1 MKKIIVLILA
11 VLSGVIFSQNS
22 QNTLAVTNNDAKFIF
37 PQNNWEYQESDPM
50 QFSIFNRTL
59 PFVINKMNTTGLMVI
74 RHGKVLFEFG
84 DIEELSYIASC
95 RKSVLAMLYGKY
107 VENGKINLNRT
118 LEEIGIDDIG
128 GLQSIEKKAT
138 IRDLITARSGIYH
151 PAANDGD
158 NLAYAPARGSQQP
171 GTYFLY
177 NNWDFNAA
185 GAAFEKLTGKTIFD
199 ALEEDLA
206 IPIGMQDFKKDRQ
219 KMLGNSTKSNHL
231 AYHMWFST
239 RDMARLGYL
248 MLREGDWNGK
258 QVVSKN
264 WIKEITKIYTPRMEM
279 NPSREREGDFSY
291 GYMWWIYDNPRLSK
305 AFEGAYSAQG
315 AYGQYILVVPKL
327 DLVIAHKTKADYMR
341 STSNFKQLSE
351 QIVNEI
357 FESDNQ
363 NMTELKKNELELF
376 DKYVGSYKNPITGQI
391 LKVSRESDQ
400 LFLETK
406 RRGKCK
412 LNLAQKNIYYR
423 PDEVS
428 LSIKFNFSEDNK
440 VKGFTFALS
449 DFIEDYSKVE

>member
-219 KMLGNSTKSNHL
+219 KMLGYSTKSNHL
-231 AYHMWFST
+231 GYHMSFLTS
-239 RDMARLGYL
+239 DMARLGYL
-248 MLREGDWNGK
+248 MLREGDWNG
-258 QVVSKN
+258 
-264 WIKEITKIYTPRMEM
+264 
-279 NPSREREGDFSY
+279 
-291 GYMWWIYDNPRLSK
+291 
-305 AFEGAYSAQG
+305 
-315 AYGQYILVVPKL
+315 
-327 DLVIAHKTKADYMR
+327 
-341 STSNFKQLSE
+341 
-351 QIVNEI
+351 
-357 FESDNQ
+357 
-363 NMTELKKNELELF
+363 
-376 DKYVGSYKNPITGQI
+376 
-391 LKVSRESDQ
+391 
-400 LFLETK
+400 
-406 RRGKCK
+406 
-412 LNLAQKNIYYR
+412 
-423 PDEVS
+423 
-428 LSIKFNFSEDNK
+428 
-440 VKGFTFALS
+440 
-449 DFIEDYSKVE
+449 